1 MYTQTLIVMDVEN
14 AESLEEYCSAF
25 VSCVVL
31 QAVQRYVLLEI
42 KERLTQV
49 VCPADAAKKEE
60 NDTGYRE
67 LNFEQL
73 YQPIPESNWIPNDDC
88 SNWSCTS
95 IKTMQALFDIQ
106 LLIESCQRAL
116 LDIQKSLLC
125 SSRPETMANSSHANS
140 AVVAMRNRLQ
150 KLQNEEG
157 FFKFWSQLNE
167 FTPEYI
173 RSSDSPSLM
182 QSADGKRRKMSSSR
196 RASAREY
203 LGSLFVSCLRRRQRV
218 ETRKDYLKSC

>member
-1 MYTQTLIVMDVEN
+1 MDN

-49 VCPADAAKKEE
+49 SPPDTTK
-60 NDTGYRE
+60 NDEKDTGKGYRE
-67 LNFEQL
+67 LDFEQL
-73 YQPIPESNWIPNDDC
+73 YRPIPELNWIPNDNP
-88 SNWSCTS
+88 SNWSNTS
-95 IKTMQALFDIQ
+95 VKAMQVLFDIQ
-106 LLIESCQRAL
+106 LIVESCQRAL
-116 LDIQKSLLC
+116 FDIQKSLLC
-125 SSRPETMANSSHANS
+125 SGTTETTGNSSHTNS
-140 AVVAMRNRLQ
+140 AAVAMRSKLH

-167 FTPEYI
+167 FTPEYV
-173 RSSDSPSLM
+173 RSSDSPPLM
-182 QSADGKRRKMSSSR
+182 RSADGKRRKMSSSR
-196 RASAREY
+196 RTSAREY